1 MQGIVFALDIGSSKI
16 CALVGEVRN
25 RDLQIIGYGVA
36 PARGVS
42 KGMIVD
48 VMEAAVCI
56 SKAIAQAEQSS
67 GYQLARVFMNVS
79 GEHIQS
85 QNNSGIAA
93 ISSGKQN
100 LGVTGEDIAR
110 ALDTAQAIAIPHNRQ
125 ILHLLP
131 RSYTIDGQTNVR
143 SPLGMHGF
151 RLEVEAHIITAATPA
166 LQNLTKCAQ
175 TVGIQVEE
183 MVLNSLASAEA
194 VLAQAEKDMG
204 VLLVDIGAGTT
215 DVALYNQG
223 AATFTRTLP
232 IGSSHISNDIAIG
245 LRVPFDVAEEIK
257 LKYGDCRPEQI
268 NPTATFSVEQFNDE
282 KIQVGRQD
290 LAFVIEARVE
300 EIFQFVLQAVQDSG
314 YTGLLPAG
322 IVLTGGGA
330 QLKGMPDVANKVL
343 GIPGRVAAPR
353 NLNGLVENINSPTFA
368 TSVGLLRWAISEHN
382 VYKPGER
389 PAEWGRRLTNFFRA
403 LLPG

>member
-1 MQGIVFALDIGSSKI
+1 MQGIVFALDIGTSKI

-25 RDLQIIGYGVA
+25 RDLQIIGLGVA
-36 PARGVS
+36 PARGLS

-48 VMEAAVCI
+48 VMEAAVSI
-56 SKAIAQAEQSS
+56 SKAIEAAEQTS
-67 GYQLARVFMNVS
+67 GYHLARVFMNVS

-85 QNNSGIAA
+85 QNNSGAAA
-93 ISSGKQN
+93 ISNNKQN
-100 LGVTGEDIAR
+100 SGVTGEDIAR
-110 ALDTAQAIAIPHNRQ
+110 ALETAQAVAIPHNRQ

-131 RSYTIDGQTNVR
+131 RNYTIDGQSNVR

-175 TVGIQVEE
+175 TVGVTVEE
-183 MVLNSLASAEA
+183 MVLNSLASGEA
-194 VLAQAEKDMG
+194 VLTPAEKDMG
-204 VLLVDIGAGTT
+204 VLLVDMGAGTT
-215 DVALYNQG
+215 DIALYSQG
-223 AATFTRTLP
+223 VANFTRTLP

-245 LRVPFDVAEEIK
+245 LRVPFDVADEIK
-257 LKYGDCRPEQI
+257 IKYGDCRPEQI
-268 NPTATFSVEQFNDE
+268 NATAMFSVEQFNDE

-300 EIFQFVLQAVQDSG
+300 EIFQFVLQAVRDSG

-330 QLKGMPDVANKVL
+330 QLKGMAEVANKVL
-343 GIPGRVAAPR
+343 GIPGRVATPR
-353 NLNGLVENINSPTFA
+353 NLNGLVENINSPAFA
-368 TSVGLLRWAISEHN
+368 TGVGLLRWAVSEHH

-389 PAEWGRRLTNFFRA
+389 QAEWGRRLTGFLRA